1 MVKCL
6 LNVNVADSVGMRPM
20 LGRML
25 HFVLR
30 VVRGLRGL
38 FTRLIWV
45 SVNRGVDILTWM
57 RSHLLMMRESRF
69 SLVRGFA
76 VIRIV

>member
-1 MVKCL
+1 MVECL
-6 LNVNVADSVGMRPM
+6 SNVNAADSVGMRLM

-45 SVNRGVDILTWM
+45 NVNRGVDISTWM

-76 VIRIV
+76 VTRIV

>member
-1 MVKCL
+1 
-6 LNVNVADSVGMRPM
+6 MRPM
-20 LGRML
+20 LGKML

-30 VVRGLRGL
+30 VVRGLREL
-38 FTRLIWV
+38 FTRLTWV
-45 SVNRGVDILTWM
+45 NVNLGVDISTWM

-76 VIRIV
+76 VTRIV